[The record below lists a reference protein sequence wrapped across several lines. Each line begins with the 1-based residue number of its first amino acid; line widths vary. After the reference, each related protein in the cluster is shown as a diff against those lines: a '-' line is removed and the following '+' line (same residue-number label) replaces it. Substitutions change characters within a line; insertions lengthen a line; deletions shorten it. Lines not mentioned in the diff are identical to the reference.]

1 MNSIRGSRLTSRFFF
16 RPNRLNTLPSSSL
29 CTPQLC
35 KHNYSL
41 QLQDLTFFSP
51 LKMWRE
57 EKLFSFTCCS
67 KSSPPGFEHILEIN
81 THYPWTNQGTG
92 FKALYLGVRLKFFG
106 LWVSGLRLLTSVA
119 FCSSFA
125 QSMILSCFSSLASL
139 CFSFSSPSL
148 SDAQGGLLQE
158 LMTQNQKFRI
168 DVFFAISY
176 IKISCWHRELTFNLE
191 LLDWLVCALTLSTW
205 WSSSAHSRISFL
217 LSSRLRSVRRSEL
230 RALFLEVPSSGSPL
244 PC

>member
-1 MNSIRGSRLTSRFFF
+1 MLISVDGN
-16 RPNRLNTLPSSSL
+16 
-29 CTPQLC
+29 
-35 KHNYSL
+35 KY
-41 QLQDLTFFSP
+41 
-51 LKMWRE
+51 
-57 EKLFSFTCCS
+57 
-67 KSSPPGFEHILEIN
+67 
-81 THYPWTNQGTG
+81 
-92 FKALYLGVRLKFFG
+92 LKFFG

-119 FCSSFA
+119 FCRSFA

-139 CFSFSSPSL
+139 CFSFSSPWL
-148 SDAQGGLLQE
+148 SDAQGVS
-158 LMTQNQKFRI
+158 FRSWWHKI
-168 DVFFAISY
+168 RNSGSMFFAISY